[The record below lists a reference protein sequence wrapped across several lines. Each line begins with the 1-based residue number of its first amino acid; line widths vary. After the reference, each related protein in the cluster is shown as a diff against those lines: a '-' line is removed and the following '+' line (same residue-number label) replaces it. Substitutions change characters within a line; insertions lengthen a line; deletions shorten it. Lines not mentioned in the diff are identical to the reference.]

1 MCLNCGSILCGR
13 YVNGHALSH
22 SKSNTTHAVCLNTL
36 NSSVFCY
43 ECDDFVINDTNLNA
57 LDELRQEF
65 REFDDSSSEAST
77 YLDDSSVVSSKSQQP
92 LSQQQQ
98 LHESRSTSSSDSG
111 CGTEEP
117 STPADPLLRPPPT
130 IATTSA
136 VSPKTTTAGRKLRPR
151 KRTISCD
158 STEAA
163 KRKTLRKVN
172 FSLSLYIYI
181 QEVLLWI

>member
-22 SKSNTTHAVCLNTL
+22 SKSNTEHGVCLNTL

-43 ECDDFVINDTNLNA
+43 DCDDFVINDTDRNA
-57 LDELRQEF
+57 LDDLRQEF
-65 REFDDSSSEAST
+65 REFDDTSSETST
-77 YLDDSSVVSSKSQQP
+77 YLDDGSVGSRSQQP
-92 LSQQQQ
+92 LSQQLEQQHQ

-117 STPADPLLRPPPT
+117 TTPAASLPPPLPA
-130 IATTSA
+130 IPTTSA
-136 VSPKTTTAGRKLRPR
+136 GSPTTTAGRKLRPR
-151 KRTISCD
+151 KRTMSCD

-163 KRKTLRKVN
+163 KRKTLRKVK
-172 FSLSLYIYI
+172 FLSAYIYR
-181 QEVLLWI
+181 LCWRT

>member
-43 ECDDFVINDTNLNA
+43 ECDDFVINDTDLNA
-57 LDELRQEF
+57 LDDLRQEF
-65 REFDDSSSEAST
+65 REFDDTSSEAST
-77 YLDDSSVVSSKSQQP
+77 YLDDGSVVSTKSQQP
-92 LSQQQQ
+92 LSQQLEQQQQ

-117 STPADPLLRPPPT
+117 TTPAAPPPPPLPA
-130 IATTSA
+130 IPTTSA
-136 VSPKTTTAGRKLRPR
+136 VSPTTSAGRKLRPR
-151 KRTISCD
+151 KRTMSCD

-163 KRKTLRKVN
+163 KRKTLRKVK
-172 FSLSLYIYI
+172 FISAYICR
-181 QEVLLWI
+181 